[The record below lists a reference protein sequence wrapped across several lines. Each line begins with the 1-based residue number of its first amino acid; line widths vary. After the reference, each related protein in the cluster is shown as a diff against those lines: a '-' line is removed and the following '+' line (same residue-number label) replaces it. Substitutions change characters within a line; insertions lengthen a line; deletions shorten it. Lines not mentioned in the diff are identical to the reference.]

1 MTAPVTTLDQR
12 FSEPDAVATSWDET
26 REALEEAQLFWITTV
41 RADRRPHV
49 TPLVAVWSAGAIHFC
64 TGTGEQKAVNLRNNP
79 HVTLL
84 TGRNDWDTG
93 LDVVVEG
100 DAVQV
105 TDAATLNRL
114 AKVWTTKWTGQWQY
128 EVGDGCFRHSGSDS
142 PVLVFSVKPSKV
154 LAFGKG
160 NFSHTRHKF

>member
-1 MTAPVTTLDQR
+1 MTTPVTTLDQR
-12 FSEPDAVATSWDET
+12 FSAPDAVATDWAQT
-26 REALEEAQLFWITTV
+26 REVLEQAQLFWVVTV
-41 RADRRPHV
+41 RADGRPHV
-49 TPLVAVWSAGAIHFC
+49 TPLVAVWAEGAIHFC
-64 TGTGEQKAVNLRNNP
+64 TGAEEQKAVNLQGNP
-79 HVTLL
+79 HVIVM

-100 DAVQV
+100 DAVRV
-105 TDAATLNRL
+105 TDAGLLNRL
-114 AKVWTTKWTGQWQY
+114 AKAWTTKWTGQWQY
-128 EVGDGCFRHSGSDS
+128 VVGDGCFHHSGADS

>member
-1 MTAPVTTLDQR
+1 MTTPVTTLDQR
-12 FSEPDAVATSWDET
+12 FSGPDAVATGWDET

-41 RADRRPHV
+41 RADGRPHV

-64 TGTGEQKAVNLRNNP
+64 TGTGEQKAVNLRSNP

-114 AKVWTTKWTGQWQY
+114 AKAWTTKWTGQWQY
-128 EVGDGCFRHSGSDS
+128 QVGDGCFHHEGSTE
-142 PVLVFSVKPSKV
+142 PVLVFAVPPTKV
-154 LAFGKG
+154 LAFSKG
-160 NFSHTRHKF
+160 NFSHTTHKF